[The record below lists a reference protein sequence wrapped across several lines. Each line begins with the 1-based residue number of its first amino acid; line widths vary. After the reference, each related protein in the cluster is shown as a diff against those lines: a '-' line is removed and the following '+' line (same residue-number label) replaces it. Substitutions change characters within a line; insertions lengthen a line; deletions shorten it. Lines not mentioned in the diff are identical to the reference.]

1 MALFQAVRSP
11 LLNPKKLHLFA
22 KNRKNGGVICGV
34 IYSAMEN
41 AKQLK
46 IVPHLYSQTFLHGNE
61 LFGYILGVLVCSR
74 ILIQIARKRFHT
86 HIAAVCN

>member
-22 KNRKNGGVICGV
+22 KICKNGGVICGV

-41 AKQLK
+41 AKILK
-46 IVPHLYSQTFLHGNE
+46 IVPHLHCQTFLHGDE
-61 LFGYILGVLVCSR
+61 LFGYVLGVLIGSG
-74 ILIQIARKRFHT
+74 ILIQVA
-86 HIAAVCN
+86 